1 MQGFLFTIKKSP
13 RDTSLTSRP
22 ITISIGAGVT
32 RIVNFYGEFR
42 GIASGLQVI
51 NRDGANAITI
61 IINNDR
67 INAFTVPASGSF
79 GMSDQWIEQIEIVA
93 GAAGVTILNAQLTPG
108 KELGVGQYGI

>member
-1 MQGFLFTIKKSP
+1 MQGFLFSIRKSP

-22 ITISIGAGVT
+22 ITVSVAVGTT

-61 IINNDR
+61 IVNNDR
-67 INAFTVPASGSF
+67 INAFTIPASGSV
-79 GMSDQWIEQIEIVA
+79 GMSDQWIEQIEITS
-93 GAAGVTILNAQLTPG
+93 GAAGVAILQAQLTPG
-108 KELGVGQYGI
+108 NELGIGQFGI